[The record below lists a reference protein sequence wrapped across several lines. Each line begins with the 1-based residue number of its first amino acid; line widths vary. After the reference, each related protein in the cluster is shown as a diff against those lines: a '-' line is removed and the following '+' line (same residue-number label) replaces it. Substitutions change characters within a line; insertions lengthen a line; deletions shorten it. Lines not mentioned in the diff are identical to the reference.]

1 MTSTF
6 LAKKSTRNVVIAIA
20 ALLLPLTLSSC
31 GGKKLTLDEAA
42 VEPCRTFQLYVDS
55 FLARDMRGAATQ
67 ADVAS
72 KQFSELSS
80 DYPLFA
86 TYARVMEGATDT
98 GTVDDLSGYVKL
110 LRYCMEIN
118 KGAK

>member
-6 LAKKSTRNVVIAIA
+6 FAGKRIRNAVIVIA
-20 ALLLPLTLSSC
+20 ALLLPLTISGC
-31 GGKKLTLDEAA
+31 GGAKLTLDEAA
-42 VEPCRTFQLYVDS
+42 VEPCKSFQIYIDY
-55 FLARDMRGAATQ
+55 FLAGNMGSAANQ
-67 ADVAS
+67 AAVAS
-72 KQFSELSS
+72 KQFSELSP

-118 KGAK
+118 KGTK